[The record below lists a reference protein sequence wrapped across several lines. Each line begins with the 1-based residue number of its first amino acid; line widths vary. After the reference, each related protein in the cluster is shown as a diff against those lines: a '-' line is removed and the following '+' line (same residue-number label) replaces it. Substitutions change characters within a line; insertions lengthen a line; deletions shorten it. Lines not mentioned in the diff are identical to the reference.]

1 MIGHSDLDFYELVLV
16 KLITVVK
23 LLKMVLE
30 RYQKERSISNMLLV
44 KWNVYATE
52 HLTANIPSTYCLTAT
67 HA

>member
-44 KWNVYATE
+44 KWNVYVTE
-52 HLTANIPSTYCLTAT
+52 HL
-67 HA
+67 